1 MLDVGS
7 LKKTSLSL
15 SLSLSSRGELVFA
28 NQRTFQ
34 PIYITTCY
42 LILYDT
48 LLLSHTILH
57 GSSSVPVFVFVV
69 VCVFIIVIV
78 IAGYVCHRWVCVS
91 SALKK
96 AKAPTKNNSTN
107 KLYKQKQ
114 KAMKTIDFTT
124 DPTRFVGCT

>member
-1 MLDVGS
+1 M
-7 LKKTSLSL
+7 T
-15 SLSLSSRGELVFA
+15 
-28 NQRTFQ
+28 QRTFQ

-57 GSSSVPVFVFVV
+57 GSSSVPIFVFVV

-96 AKAPTKNNSTN
+96 AKAPKNNSKN
-107 KLYKQKQ
+107 KLYKLKK
-114 KAMKTIDFTT
+114 KAMKTIDFST